1 MTEIVETAQQNML
14 KINFVYSNMFKS
26 GKWKWEKRISNNETR
41 VKYKK
46 GTGLSM
52 NLTN

>member
-1 MTEIVETAQQNML
+1 MTEIVETAAKYV

-26 GKWKWEKRISNNETR
+26 GKWKWERRISNNKRR